1 MDESLLPV
9 ADELSRLPAIPD
21 PDEPAPEAFPLRATG
36 TAGRAANMQQ
46 TYPTSGQCLASDG
59 NDGSAQIGEI
69 GRAQVSAAQT
79 ESPGLPGLESKAGER
94 IRTVD
99 IHVGNVTLYH

>member
-9 ADELSRLPAIPD
+9 ADEFSKVPAIPG
-21 PDEPAPEAFPLRATG
+21 PDEHAPKAIPLRAMG
-36 TAGRAANMQQ
+36 TDGRAANAQQ
-46 TYPTSGQCLASDG
+46 TDPTSGHCLASDG
-59 NDGSAQIGEI
+59 NDGIAQIGEI
-69 GRAQVSAAQT
+69 GSAQVASAQ
-79 ESPGLPGLESKAGER
+79 EKSPGLPGLESKAGER